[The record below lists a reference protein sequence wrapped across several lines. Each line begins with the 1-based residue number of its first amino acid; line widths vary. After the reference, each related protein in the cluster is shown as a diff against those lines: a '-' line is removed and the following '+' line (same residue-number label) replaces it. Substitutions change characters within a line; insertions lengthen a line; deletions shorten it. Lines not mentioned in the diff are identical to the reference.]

1 MFDKKDRM
9 ITPSK
14 GGGIFYGLANRIKL
28 VFRLIADR
36 RVNPWLK
43 LLPIG
48 SVIYLIAPDLMPG
61 PIDDAAV
68 IWLGAYLFVELCP
81 PEVVH
86 EHMKSL
92 NLVSDEKPDEINDDD
107 IVDAEYWEE
116 KKIP

>member
-1 MFDKKDRM
+1 MFDKKDRT
-9 ITPSK
+9 IIPSK

-28 VFRLIADR
+28 VFRLMADK
-36 RVNPWLK
+36 RVSPWLK

-81 PEVVH
+81 PDIVH

-92 NLVSDEKPDEINDDD
+92 NLVTDEKQDDINEDD

-116 KKIP
+116 KKTP

>member
-1 MFDKKDRM
+1 MFDKKDHT

-28 VFRLIADR
+28 VFHLMADR
-36 RVNPWLK
+36 RVSPWLK

-81 PEVVH
+81 PDIVH
-86 EHMKSL
+86 EHMKSI
-92 NLVSDEKPDEINDDD
+92 NLVIDEKQEDIKEDD

-116 KKIP
+116 KNTP